1 MFLFSDMLKVG
12 VVPGYEGVVQ
22 TSGFLVPGKTKG
34 QLQLYNINEA
44 NPAATE
50 INIASKDVTKNYV
63 IMSIKNSNAS
73 ISRLSIILTIVF
85 YGKIWTETV
94 ILMQ

>member
-1 MFLFSDMLKVG
+1 MLKLKVG

-44 NPAATE
+44 NPEATE
-50 INIASKDVTKNYV
+50 INIASNDVIKDDIT
-63 IMSIKNSNAS
+63 SIRNPNAS
-73 ISRLSIILTIVF
+73 IRRQSIILTIVSC
-85 YGKIWTETV
+85 GKIWMETV
-94 ILMQ
+94 ILTP